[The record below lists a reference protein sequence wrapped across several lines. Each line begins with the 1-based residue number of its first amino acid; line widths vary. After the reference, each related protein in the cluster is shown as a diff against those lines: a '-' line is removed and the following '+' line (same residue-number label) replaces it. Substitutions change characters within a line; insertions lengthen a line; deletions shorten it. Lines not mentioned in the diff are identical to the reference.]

1 MNSKFKLKKSNNGFK
16 PKIVNYINIH
26 PGASF
31 KTIQTIFGLSDSTL
45 RYYLRDLEKNGLIK
59 SDEHKRVYYPLTQSQ
74 VKALSKTQQQ
84 LLHFIRSYP
93 GITQKDLAA
102 KTKIN
107 RLTIR
112 QNINSLVDQD
122 LVNTKKVGKEI
133 HHYYVTPEEL
143 ERQKM
148 MKLITK
154 FLTDKIDEET
164 YWELRNEFIEEV

>member
-1 MNSKFKLKKSNNGFK
+1 MDSKFRLRKSNNGFK
-16 PKIVNYINIH
+16 PKIVNYLRIH

-45 RYYLRDLEKNGLIK
+45 RYYLRDLERNGLIK
-59 SDEHKRVYYPLTQSQ
+59 SDENKRVYYPLGPSKVRT
-74 VKALSKTQQQ
+74 LTKTQQQ
-84 LLHFIRSYP
+84 LLHFIRSYL
-93 GITQKDLAA
+93 GITQKELVVR
-102 KTKIN
+102 TKIN

-112 QNINSLVDQD
+112 HNINSLIEQD
-122 LVNTKKVGKEI
+122 LVDVKKVGKEI
-133 HHYYVTPEEL
+133 HHYYITPEEL

-164 YWELRNEFIEEV
+164 YWQLRNEVIEEK

>member
-1 MNSKFKLKKSNNGFK
+1 MDSKFKLKKSNNGYK
-16 PKIVNYINIH
+16 SKIVNYIRIH

-45 RYYLRDLEKNGLIK
+45 RYYLRDLEKNGLIR
-59 SDEHKRVYYPLTQSQ
+59 SDENKRVYYPLHQS
-74 VKALSKTQQQ
+74 KITALSETQRQ
-84 LLHFIRSYP
+84 LLHFIRSFP
-93 GITQKDLAA
+93 GLTQKELAA

-112 QNINSLVDQD
+112 HNINSLVDQE
-122 LVNTKKVGKEI
+122 LVTTKKVGKEV
-133 HHYYVTPEEL
+133 HHYYIMPEEL

-148 MKLITK
+148 LKLITK

-164 YWELRNEFIEEV
+164 YWDLRNEFSEEA